1 MLKKIIF
8 FLALIITALF
18 PATAQAQSNI
28 YLETKVVSIQQQ
40 KQHEVLGNQV
50 TYQKLQLRIT
60 KGDQKGETIIVEN
73 GLLPMAN
80 PQIYQVNH
88 RLLIAPSQDFAGN
101 NVYNIVDYIRRD
113 ALLLITVVFLIFTII
128 IARLKGL
135 TSILAMLFSFF
146 IIFALILP
154 QILAGKSPIL
164 ITLIGSA
171 IIIPVTFFLSHG
183 FNKKTHIAIL
193 STLISL
199 SITGLLALFFVRIG
213 RLTGFSTEE
222 SAFLQ
227 AQTFG
232 SVNIKGLL
240 LSGII
245 IASLGILDDITI
257 SQSAIVCQLIKA
269 NPAQKTSQLF
279 SRAMSVGRDH
289 IASMANTLILVYT
302 GAAMP
307 LLLLFVSGTRPFSE
321 VINYEII
328 AEEII
333 RTLVCSIGLILAV
346 PLTTILA
353 VRFLKSTRASD

>member
-8 FLALIITALF
+8 LLILVTPALF
-18 PATAQAQSNI
+18 PVSSRAQSDI
-28 YLETKVVSIQQQ
+28 YLETKVISVEEQRQQ
-40 KQHEVLGNQV
+40 EVLGNQV
-50 TYQKLQLRIT
+50 TYQKLKLLIT
-60 KGDQKGETIIVEN
+60 KGDRKGETIIVEN
-73 GLLPMAN
+73 GLMPIAN
-80 PQIYQVNH
+80 LQIYQVNH
-88 RLLIAPSQDFAGN
+88 RLLIAPSQDLAGN
-101 NVYNIVDYIRRD
+101 NVYSIVDYIRRD
-113 ALLLITVVFLIFTII
+113 ALFLVTIIFLIFTIV

-164 ITLIGSA
+164 VTLIGSA

-183 FNKKTHIAIL
+183 FNQKTYIAVL

-199 SITGLLALFFVRIG
+199 SVTGFLAMFFVQISH
-213 RLTGFSTEE
+213 LTGFSTEE
-222 SAFLQ
+222 AAFLQ
-227 AQTFG
+227 ARTLG

-257 SQSAIVCQLIKA
+257 SQSAIIQQLIKTD
-269 NPAQKTSQLF
+269 PTQKVSQLF
-279 SRAMSVGRDH
+279 SSAMSVGRDH
-289 IASMANTLILVYT
+289 IASMVNTLILAYT

-307 LLLLFVSGTRPFSE
+307 LLLLFVSGTRSFSE
-321 VINYEII
+321 VVNYEII

-346 PLTTILA
+346 PLTTLLA
-353 VRFLKSTRASD
+353 VHFFKK